1 MAGALTADVIV
12 DRVRSVCTGSPFSFV
27 EAVSWASFDLQPETN
42 IDAVFRIPPTSSQFV
57 QGGFNFMEDRRDQM
71 QIWVARKTNGNY
83 DAVRRALLKDVH
95 SLTSAVTRDAL
106 VTSGD
111 YDIPDGG
118 RGHAISE
125 DAGRTYVTLR
135 LTLPLQY
142 EAQL

>member
-1 MAGALTADVIV
+1 MSGALTADVIV
-12 DRVRSVCTGSPFSFV
+12 DRVRSVCAGSPFNFV
-27 EAVSWASFDLQPETN
+27 EAVSWANFDLQPNMNVDE
-42 IDAVFRIPPTSSQFV
+42 VFRILPPSSQFV
-57 QGGFNFMEDRRDQM
+57 QGGFGFTEDRRDQM
-71 QIWVARKTNGNY
+71 QIWVARKTNGDY

-95 SLTSAVTRDAL
+95 SLTAAVTRDAL

-111 YDIPDGG
+111 YDVPDGG
-118 RGHAISE
+118 RGHAITE